1 MISRISI
8 VVDLYLAQRPESP
21 SWRILSMLRVDHT
34 ISNLL
39 TLSAKRNCWGTLIVP
54 ESGVNDVV
62 NHAESMQESYELQC
76 EANARMISE

>member
-1 MISRISI
+1 MADIIDAASRC
-8 VVDLYLAQRPESP
+8 
-21 SWRILSMLRVDHT
+21 IL